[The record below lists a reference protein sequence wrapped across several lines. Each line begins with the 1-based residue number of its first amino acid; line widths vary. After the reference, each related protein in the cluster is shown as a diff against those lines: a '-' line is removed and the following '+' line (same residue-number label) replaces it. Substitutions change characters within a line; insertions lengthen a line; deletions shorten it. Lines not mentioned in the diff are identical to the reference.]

1 MKQSLKTIQAANQE
15 RMQRQQAAQD
25 QLAYL
30 RVMLVDCAS
39 QQCFHVVKRL
49 NLAVA

>member
-1 MKQSLKTIQAANQE
+1 MKQSLKTIQTANQE
-15 RMQRQQAAQD
+15 RLQRQQAAQG
-25 QLAYL
+25 QLAHF
-30 RVMLVDCAS
+30 RVMRVDCAS